1 MTQLQY
7 YRVAGFLLSVSLPMG
22 KDADSLLPSFRP
34 FRVVGEERGD
44 VLFRCSAKSAAE
56 APCLSGKTLLE
67 ETDNDMGHLRL
78 YAVAGGY
85 AVEVTSGSY
94 PHLMVASA
102 DFTQVEAFLHWEDA
116 EAGNVLSAMSRVAFA
131 QSALSHGAISLHAAA
146 VYVDGRAYLFMG
158 KSGTGKSTH
167 AQLWREHIA
176 GAELLNDDNPA
187 VRFFGDTAYACGT
200 PWSGKT
206 PCYKNLQFPIGGM
219 ARLSQAAENRFQRQ
233 EGADAFVAIY
243 PGCSVI
249 AENETLRHHLYDTLT
264 RLANSVKVGTLEC
277 LPNGEA
283 ARLCYR
289 EMSGGW

>member
-1 MTQLQY
+1 
-7 YRVAGFLLSVSLPMG
+7 
-22 KDADSLLPSFRP
+22 
-34 FRVVGEERGD
+34 
-44 VLFRCSAKSAAE
+44 
-56 APCLSGKTLLE
+56 
-67 ETDNDMGHLRL
+67 
-78 YAVAGGY
+78 
-85 AVEVTSGSY
+85 
-94 PHLMVASA
+94 
-102 DFTQVEAFLHWEDA
+102 
-116 EAGNVLSAMSRVAFA
+116 
-131 QSALSHGAISLHAAA
+131 
-146 VYVDGRAYLFMG
+146 MG

-167 AQLWREHIA
+167 AQLWREYIA

-277 LPNGEA
+277 LPNGG
-283 ARLCYR
+283 
-289 EMSGGW
+289 SGPPLLSGNEWQFVKTTYFETENNLF